1 MADGQERIDK
11 LTAAERLASADQ
23 ASNKMVAAGTSSR
36 ATLFVYVVLGSIAMS
51 LEHVLSPKMALALF
65 AVAVVAALVH
75 YVIMCSRAKMRP
87 LLSSSATYGWYAFL
101 ASMIVMC
108 LRFWVAEDPWSIG
121 AKLVVS
127 CTALWHLLSA
137 AQTAWD
143 KDRVQD
149 AQEMAV

>member
-1 MADGQERIDK
+1 MAEGQERIDK

-36 ATLFVYVVLGSIAMS
+36 TTLFVYVVLGSTAMS

-65 AVAVVAALVH
+65 AVVVVH
-75 YVIMCSRAKMRP
+75 YVIMRSRAKMRP